1 MKPYEDNHLLIA
13 SKPPGVPTQ
22 PDFTEKMRAYIKKKY
37 QKPGNVFLEPAHRLD
52 QPVSGLV
59 LFARTSKALTRL
71 QALMRDQA
79 ILRVYLAK
87 VFPPLKGEGTFRDF
101 IAHGDHRAIPGD
113 KEAILH
119 YKESGDLVEVTLQ
132 TGRYH
137 QIRYQLS
144 KAGHPIIG
152 DVKYGGKKHPRVL
165 LHASK
170 IGLVHP
176 VTKEPIT
183 ALDLPKF

>member
-13 SKPPGVPTQ
+13 SKAPGVPTQ
-22 PDFTEKMRAYIKKKY
+22 PDFVEEMRAYIKKKY
-37 QKPGNVFLEPAHRLD
+37 DKPGNVFLEPAHRLD

-59 LFARTSKALTRL
+59 LFARTSKALSRL
-71 QALMRDQA
+71 QEMMRQQT
-79 ILRVYLAK
+79 IERIYLAK
-87 VFPPLKGEGTFRDF
+87 TFPPLQGEGSLVDYM
-101 IAHGDHRAIPGD
+101 AHGDRRAIPGD
-113 KEAILH
+113 KKAVLH
-119 YKESGDLVEVTLQ
+119 YQEVGEYVQVTLE

-152 DVKYGGKKHPRVL
+152 DLKYGGKKHPRVL

-170 IGLVHP
+170 IALIHP
-176 VTKEPIT
+176 VTKTPIS
-183 ALDLPKF
+183 AVDLPKF